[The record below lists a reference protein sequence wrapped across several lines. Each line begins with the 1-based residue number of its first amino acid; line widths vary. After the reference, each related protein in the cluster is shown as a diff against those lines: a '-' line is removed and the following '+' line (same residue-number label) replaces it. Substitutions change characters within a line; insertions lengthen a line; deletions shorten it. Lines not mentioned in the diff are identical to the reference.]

1 MDLRCPRCGSS
12 RINYYGTS
20 TTMGG
25 GYRGT
30 DAQYVCEDCGYVGAL
45 VLDVSDDIDKEHE
58 RRIKDDLERIK
69 KDIMKKG

>member
-1 MDLRCPRCGSS
+1 MTMDLRCPRCGSS

-30 DAQYVCEDCGYVGAL
+30 DAQYVCEDCKYIGGFI
-45 VLDVSDDIDKEHE
+45 LDVSDDIDEKNKEE
-58 RRIKDDLERIK
+58 IEKDLEK
-69 KDIMKKG
+69 N

>member
-1 MDLRCPRCGSS
+1 MSADLRCPLCGS
-12 RINYYGTS
+12 RKINYYGTS

-45 VLDVSDDIDKEHE
+45 ILDVSEDIDEKNMKEVE
-58 RRIKDDLERIK
+58 KDLKKIK
-69 KDIMKKG
+69 KEKIF